1 MFVLDDEMF
10 LAWFLDGHGALM
22 GRALQGSDELRNVG
36 RGNFISK
43 NKALSRGI
51 EFREEL
57 QRKLPDGG
65 EDGPNGVETRTSQMR

>member
-43 NKALSRGI
+43 NQALSRGI
-51 EFREEL
+51 EFREDL
-57 QRKLPDGG
+57 SFARICRGSFQMGG
-65 EDGPNGVETRTSQMR
+65 KMAPMA